1 MGHQI
6 IQQPDGKLCVFS
18 TVVDALVIID
28 ASAEELLDYYAGDAA
43 AQARQRAQRVIDKVM
58 SGNAKSAY
66 YQFTLSYDE
75 AVRIDQAREAG
86 ELA

>member
-6 IQQPDGKLCVFS
+6 IEQPDGKLCVFS

-28 ASAEELLDYYAGDAA
+28 ASAEELVDYYGREAA
-43 AQARQRAQRVIDKVM
+43 AKAREQAQKIIDKVT

-66 YQFTLSYDE
+66 YQFTLTYDE
-75 AVRIDQAREAG
+75 AVKIDEAREAG